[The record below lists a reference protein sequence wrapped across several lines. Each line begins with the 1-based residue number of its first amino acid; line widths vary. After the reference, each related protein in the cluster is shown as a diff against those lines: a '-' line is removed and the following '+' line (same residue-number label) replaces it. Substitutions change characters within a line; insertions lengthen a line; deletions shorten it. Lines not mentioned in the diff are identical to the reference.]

1 MLELML
7 AVPTFTL
14 MAMALLSVHFEF
26 RRGGPI

>member
-1 MLELML
+1 MLELAL
-7 AVPTFTL
+7 AIATFAM